1 MSRGWCLAGRWT
13 PEAAVEHPE
22 AILQLAREYSRCGA
36 DVTQTY
42 TFMGSAVMAFQGSG
56 LEAAGCGVTKEEVN
70 KAACGI
76 AARLREERGGLV
88 AGGLSETGLYK

>member
-22 AILQLAREYSRCGA
+22 AILQLASTPSLAREYSQCGA

-42 TFMGSAVMAFQGSG
+42 TFMGSGVMAFQGSG
-56 LEAAGCGVTKEEVN
+56 LKAAGCGGTV
-70 KAACGI
+70 
-76 AARLREERGGLV
+76 RR
-88 AGGLSETGLYK
+88 